1 MLRPRWRMCTG
12 TLRRVFFMEK
22 MNQMIA
28 NPLKAGNAFP

>member
-1 MLRPRWRMCTG
+1 MLRPRWRMRAG

-28 NPLKAGNAFP
+28 IPLKAVNAFP